1 MNKEPE
7 EENSGKSEE
16 KIFEEIRNEMFPN
29 LMAFNLNILEAQ
41 QNLNRITSKRPLLLT
56 YFLVNLMKLKD
67 EEERLKVSREK

>member
-29 LMAFNLNILEAQ
+29 LMTFNLNILEAQ

>member
-29 LMAFNLNILEAQ
+29 LMTFNLNILEAQ

-67 EEERLKVSREK
+67 EEEKLKVSREK

>member
-29 LMAFNLNILEAQ
+29 FMTFNLNILEAQ
-41 QNLNRITSKRPLLLT
+41 QNLNRITSKRPLLIT
-56 YFLVNLMKLKD
+56 YFLVNLMEHKD
-67 EEERLKVSREK
+67 EEKSLKVSREK